1 MAETDVEIRTKQ
13 LIDRLKA
20 TCGQYGLGNDG
31 NEYKI
36 ITEVFLYKY
45 MNDMFGHEA
54 KQADKRLANAEKWDE
69 IVIDAALL
77 QVSGLKKTNSK
88 FEQRPKD
95 FENGRAY
102 KKARR
107 AFFKANEKEL
117 AAMMHSETQKIVE
130 KMNALLPKK

>member
-1 MAETDVEIRTKQ
+1 MANKRQ
-13 LIDRLKA
+13 LKKA
-20 TCGQYGLGNDG
+20 ICRACGQMAGESL
-31 NEYKI
+31 
-36 ITEVFLYKY
+36 
-45 MNDMFGHEA
+45 MA
-54 KQADKRLANAEKWDE
+54 QAATNFDNAEKWDE

>member
-20 TCGQYGLGNDG
+20 TCAQYGLGNDG

-54 KQADKRLANAEKWDE
+54 KSINDRLKKAEKWD
-69 IVIDAALL
+69 V
-77 QVSGLKKTNSK
+77 
-88 FEQRPKD
+88 
-95 FENGRAY
+95 
-102 KKARR
+102 
-107 AFFKANEKEL
+107 
-117 AAMMHSETQKIVE
+117 
-130 KMNALLPKK
+130 